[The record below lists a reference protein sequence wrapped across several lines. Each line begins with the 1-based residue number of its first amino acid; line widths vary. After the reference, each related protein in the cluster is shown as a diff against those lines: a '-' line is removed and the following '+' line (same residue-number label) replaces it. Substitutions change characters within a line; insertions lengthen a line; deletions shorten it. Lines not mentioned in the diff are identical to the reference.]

1 MKIKSKKKNIYIYI
15 KPNIT
20 TINSEGTNIEIWNM
34 ASETWNLGEE
44 SRMCRSFKIWLS
56 LSDLQI
62 KTNKHRHRQH
72 VWMALEP

>member
-1 MKIKSKKKNIYIYI
+1 MKIKSKKKKKNV

-20 TINSEGTNIEIWNM
+20 TTNSEGTNIEIWNM

-56 LSDLQI
+56 LSD
-62 KTNKHRHRQH
+62 
-72 VWMALEP
+72 